1 MNPMSRLRARWARR
15 FRRTDPVPDIEQ
27 ELRAFVDE
35 RTDQGIAAGLA
46 PDEARRRAQVEV
58 GGVGPMTLKL
68 REQRAGLPVRYWPG
82 DLWRD
87 LRHAFRQG
95 YRAPAF
101 SLVAVLTL
109 GLGIGGAAAMFG
121 LVHSV
126 LLSPPPYA
134 EPDRLVLL
142 SPARLDGSPYAQRPT
157 TAQWLAWRAA
167 SPGLET
173 ALYRWRFDFLV
184 RKDGSTSLGGMV
196 VTPNYFRVLGL
207 KPLRGREFL
216 ASEAASGGPPTAVII
231 GHGLWQRV
239 FNGDPDII
247 GRTLQISGLPAL
259 LPVVGVMPPGV
270 RFLPDPS
277 NVSEPGYDVDAQVD
291 FWLPQLADE
300 SQLTQR
306 LWNVVGRLAP
316 GTTAAVVNADIA
328 AVAARQRTEDA
339 TLEGLT
345 ATARPALEVLNEDGR
360 RLLLPLFG
368 AVALV
373 FFIACT
379 NVAGLLLARGLHR
392 QREYLLRTALGA
404 TWQRLFRQAL
414 TESVALALVGAVA
427 GGGFAVAMV
436 ALLLAAGEHAL
447 PRADAVT
454 IGWPVLAFCA
464 VVAPIAAAIAGLL
477 PAARAAFGRFS
488 HGLESTR
495 STAGPAERRLIA
507 GVAALQI
514 VLTVGLLSGAALLV
528 RTARNLAELRPGY
541 DTENLLTMTVTT
553 MQRDDAWKAFHADA
567 LGRVSR
573 LPGVRKAAFAWGVP
587 LTGNSWPAKLE
598 IVGMAGPD
606 RIADEVIVPLR
617 AVTPDY
623 FEAMGIGLVDGR
635 AFRESDDRAA
645 PPVAIVNQA
654 FAISQFGTSAA
665 LGRSIRFVGNA
676 GTPPL
681 AIVGIVTDARTDAL
695 SEGATP
701 EAYVPLWQQRAYSK
715 HLIVRTSG
723 DPLAVAGLIR
733 HEIRDVDPT
742 AAVEQVKTM
751 AEIRQ
756 ESIAARV
763 FAMHL
768 LVGFAVVATL
778 LSLVGLYGV
787 LSLSVGSRLKELA
800 VRRAIGA
807 QRAEVLSLVLGEGLR
822 LIGLGV
828 VLGIGFALLIGRLF
842 QALLFGV
849 QPADPL
855 TLGGAALLF
864 VLLGLMAGALPA
876 WRAARVNLMDALR
889 HD

>member
-1 MNPMSRLRARWARR
+1 M
-15 FRRTDPVPDIEQ
+15 
-27 ELRAFVDE
+27 
-35 RTDQGIAAGLA
+35 
-46 PDEARRRAQVEV
+46 
-58 GGVGPMTLKL
+58 
-68 REQRAGLPVRYWPG
+68 
-82 DLWRD
+82 
-87 LRHAFRQG
+87 
-95 YRAPAF
+95 
-101 SLVAVLTL
+101 AVLTL

-121 LVHSV
+121 LIKGV

-142 SPARLDGSPYAQRPT
+142 SPVRLDGSPYAQRPT
-157 TAQWLAWRAA
+157 TAQWLAWRA
-167 SPGLET
+167 STPGLET
-173 ALYRWRFDFLV
+173 ALYRWTFNFLV
-184 RKDGSTSLGGMV
+184 RNEGSTSLGGMV
-196 VTPNYFRVLGL
+196 VTPDYFRVLGL

-231 GHGLWQRV
+231 GHELWQRT

-247 GRTLQISGLPAL
+247 GRAIQISRMPAP
-259 LPVVGVMPPGV
+259 LPVVGVMPPGI
-270 RFLPDPS
+270 RFLPDPA

-291 FWLPQLADE
+291 FWLPALADE

-306 LWNVVGRLAP
+306 SWNVVGRLAP
-316 GTTAAVVNADIA
+316 GMSAAMANADIA
-328 AVAARQRTEDA
+328 AVAARQRAEDA
-339 TLEGLT
+339 TLEGVT

-373 FFIACT
+373 FFIACA

-392 QREYLLRTALGA
+392 QRDYLLRTALGA

-427 GGGFAVAMV
+427 GAGFAVVMV
-436 ALLLAAGEHAL
+436 ALFLAAGEHAL
-447 PRADAVT
+447 PRADAVA
-454 IGWPVLAFCA
+454 IGWPVFAFCA

-477 PAARAAFGRFS
+477 PAARAAFGEQS
-488 HGLESTR
+488 HGVESTR
-495 STAGPAERRLIA
+495 TTAGPTERRLVG

-514 VLTVGLLSGAALLV
+514 ALTVGLLAGAALLV

-541 DTENLLTMTVTT
+541 DTENVLTMTVTT
-553 MQRDDAWKAFHADA
+553 MQRDDAWKTFHADA
-567 LGRVSR
+567 LERVSR
-573 LPGVRKAAFAWGVP
+573 LPGVRQAAFAWGVP
-587 LTGNSWPAKLE
+587 LTGNSWPAKLQ
-598 IVGMAGPD
+598 IVGSAGPD
-606 RIADEVIVPLR
+606 RIADELNVPLR

-623 FEAMGIGLVDGR
+623 FEAMGIDLADGR
-635 AFRESDDRAA
+635 AFRESDDRGA

-654 FAISQFGTSAA
+654 FATSQFGTGAV
-665 LGRSIRFVGNA
+665 LGRSIRFSGNA
-676 GTPPL
+676 GDPPM
-681 AIVGIVTDARTDAL
+681 AIVGIVADARTDAL

-701 EAYVPLWQQRAYSK
+701 EAYVPLWQQGAFSK

-723 DPLAVAGLIR
+723 DPLALAGPIR
-733 HEIRDVDPT
+733 REIRDVDPT

-756 ESIAARV
+756 ASIAPRV

-787 LSLSVGSRLKELA
+787 LSLSVGSRLKEMA
-800 VRRAIGA
+800 VRKAIGA
-807 QRAEVLSLVLGEGLR
+807 QRTEILSLVIGEGLR
-822 LIGLGV
+822 LIGVGV
-828 VLGIGFALLIGRLF
+828 VLGLGFALLMGRLF
-842 QALLFGV
+842 HALLFGV
-849 QPADPL
+849 PPTDPL

-864 VLLGLMAGALPA
+864 VLLGLITCALPA

-889 HD
+889 HE